1 MLVGLVVYLQV
12 ISTLNEPKCVTSG
25 VSKILSEHKNTTH
38 FYIFIFF
45 FFRNG
50 RYSASIKSEDIIN
63 YISAKFYVIQ
73 ESHLYNHKKR
83 GRSESMSRGVTEG
96 HTQ

>member
-1 MLVGLVVYLQV
+1 MNQNVLRQVSARYYL
-12 ISTLNEPKCVTSG
+12 
-25 VSKILSEHKNTTH
+25 NTKTPLT
-38 FYIFIFF
+38 FIYSF